1 MESVHPRAL
10 FSVLTNLIQNASQG
24 NEAAFFPLMGAV
36 LICGVVYAFFGYKVY
51 RWVLALAGLAAGG
64 ALGYFLVD
72 AVPVQAAQP
81 ERLQLAVSAI
91 FAFVGL
97 LIAPKL
103 LRFFSF
109 LLGGFAIGLAVH
121 PVIPLIPKPYGWL
134 VLLLTFAAGGF
145 MALLLI
151 RPTMI
156 LATSIAGSYLLAF
169 CLFRMAIHYHALPE
183 RFNFLLFHVFWAI
196 LGVFALS
203 SQLQQRS
210 PALLED
216 R

>member
-1 MESVHPRAL
+1 MDSLQPRVL
-10 FSVLTNLIQNASQG
+10 FELLSSMIQSASQG
-24 NEAAFFPLMGAV
+24 NDAAFFPLMGAV
-36 LICGVVYAFFGYKVY
+36 LICGAVYAFFGYKVY
-51 RWVLALAGLAAGG
+51 RWVLALAGLAAGA

-72 AVPVQAAQP
+72 ALPVKAAQP

-91 FAFVGL
+91 FGFVGVL
-97 LIAPKL
+97 VAPKL

-109 LLGGFAIGLAVH
+109 LLGGFAIGLAIH
-121 PVIPLIPKPYGWL
+121 PVVPLIPKPYGWL
-134 VLLLTFAAGGF
+134 VLLLAFAAGGF

-183 RFNFLLFHVFWAI
+183 RFNFLLFHIFWGL
-196 LGVFALS
+196 LGIFALS
-203 SQLQQRS
+203 SQLQQRT
-210 PALLED
+210 PTALEA
-216 R
+216 